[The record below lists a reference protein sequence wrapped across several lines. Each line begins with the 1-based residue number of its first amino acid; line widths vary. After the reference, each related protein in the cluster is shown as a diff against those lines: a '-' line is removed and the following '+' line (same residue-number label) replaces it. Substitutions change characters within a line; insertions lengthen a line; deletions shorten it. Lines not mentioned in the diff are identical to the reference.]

1 MAKHTDNSAGSEQTL
16 AIVSRHRQYWL
27 QGDITGIMSLY
38 HPDIRYFDYL
48 NNIEITRDELAD
60 YLTFTLLTPS
70 LVTLQHTDR
79 IRVDG
84 DTAFI
89 QYNYSIK
96 RANNKIYHY
105 RSSEALTV
113 SDGKIIRINEY
124 SSLIRSQEDLSSEQK
139 GKIGLDDSR
148 LQILLQDLRDYFEK
162 HQPYLDS
169 RLNLAQ
175 VAKATGYTRNQISYA
190 LNNGLQKSFYEYV
203 NLSRIEHLLKLL
215 SDDFSHNI
223 SDAALQVGFN
233 STSTFYKFFKQH
245 TGLTPKAYLK
255 NSQA

>member
-1 MAKHTDNSAGSEQTL
+1 MAKHTDNSASEQTL
-16 AIVSRHRQYWL
+16 AIVSRHHQYWL
-27 QGDITGIMSLY
+27 QGDIAGIMSLY

-60 YLTFTLLTPS
+60 YLSFTLLTPS
-70 LVTLQHTDR
+70 QVTLQHTDR

-89 QYNYSIK
+89 QYQYSIK
-96 RANNKIYHY
+96 RANNKAYHY

-113 SDGKIIRINEY
+113 QDGKIIRINEY
-124 SSLIRSQEDLSSEQK
+124 SSLMRSQEELSSTQK

-148 LQILLQDLRDYFEK
+148 LQILLQDLSDYFEK

-175 VAKATGYTRNQISYA
+175 VAQATGYTRNQISYA

-203 NLSRIEHLLKLL
+203 NLSRIEHLLLL
-215 SDDFSHNI
+215 LQQDSNRNI
-223 SDAALQVGFN
+223 SDVALQVGFN
-233 STSTFYKFFKQH
+233 SSSTFYKFFKQF

-255 NSQA
+255 NIQA